1 MTEDMAST
9 WGDWG
14 VSSEIGR
21 LHAVL
26 LRRPGPELDAVTD
39 FDAMQMRSDLS
50 PDRVREQHDALA
62 DAYRAAG
69 VVVHYVE
76 RGRIDK
82 PNAMFV
88 RDLMLMTPEGAI
100 VTRPASTVRAGEE
113 RLVAEALAQLGVPIL
128 MSVHGSGTFEGA
140 DVIWVDEHLCFLAE
154 GLRTNEEGADQVERM
169 LREIGVADVVRV
181 GLPHGAMHLDG
192 LLAIL
197 DRDLAVVWPRRTPF
211 KVVDTLRKRGFTFI
225 EVDDEQE
232 AQDCLPMNFVALAPG
247 EILMPA
253 GGTAMRQKYEAAGVR
268 CHVVDIGECIK
279 AGGGIHCMTGFLK
292 RDAVCNITSGED
304 HRVRVFAEQIGASGR
319 KRPSLRRG
327 SLLDSL
333 VSSPSPTFKLAKAS
347 QSTHRSILRA
357 ARVAAGASDAIT
369 PRRDDA
375 VATAD
380 RPGRLESATFSP

>member
-1 MTEDMAST
+1 MNETMLSAAYGGGQWSPRVQSMTEDMETT

-39 FDAMQMRSDLS
+39 FDAMQMRSDLI
-50 PDRVREQHDALA
+50 PDLVRGQHDALA
-62 DAYRAAG
+62 EAYRTAG
-69 VVVHYVE
+69 VAVHYVE
-76 RGRIDK
+76 HGRIDK

-113 RLVAEALAQLGVPIL
+113 RLVAEALANLGVPIL

-140 DVIWVDEHLCFLAE
+140 DVAWIDKDLCFLAE
-154 GLRTNEEGADQVERM
+154 GLRTNEEGANQVERM
-169 LREIGVADVVRV
+169 LREIGVATVVRV

-197 DRDLAVVWPRRTPF
+197 DRDLAAIWPRRTPF
-211 KVVDTLRKRGFTFI
+211 KVVETLRRRGFRFI
-225 EVDDEQE
+225 DIDDERE

-253 GGTAMRQKYEAAGVR
+253 GGDSMRAKYDVAGVHCR
-268 CHVVDIGECIK
+268 VVDISECIK
-279 AGGGIHCMTGFLK
+279 AGGGIHCMNGFLK
-292 RDAVCNITSGED
+292 RDS
-304 HRVRVFAEQIGASGR
+304 F
-319 KRPSLRRG
+319 
-327 SLLDSL
+327 
-333 VSSPSPTFKLAKAS
+333 
-347 QSTHRSILRA
+347 
-357 ARVAAGASDAIT
+357 
-369 PRRDDA
+369 
-375 VATAD
+375 
-380 RPGRLESATFSP
+380 

>member
-1 MTEDMAST
+1 MTDDMATT

-39 FDAMQMRSDLS
+39 FDAMQMRSDLV
-50 PDRVREQHDALA
+50 PDIVRHQHDLLA
-62 DAYRAAG
+62 EAYRAAG
-69 VVVHYVE
+69 VTVHYVE
-76 RGRIDK
+76 RSRIDK

-140 DVIWVDEHLCFLAE
+140 DVIWVDKDLCFLAD

-169 LREIGVADVVRV
+169 LREIGVSTVVRV

-192 LLAIL
+192 LLALI
-197 DRDLAVVWPRRTPF
+197 DRDLAAIWPRRTPY
-211 KVVDTLRKRGFTFI
+211 KVVDTLRQRGFRFI
-225 EVDDEQE
+225 EVEDERE
-232 AQDCLPMNFVALAPG
+232 AQNCLPMNFVAVAPG

-253 GGTAMRQKYEAAGVR
+253 GGRAMKEKYEAAGVR
-268 CHVVDIGECIK
+268 CRVVDVGECIK

-292 RDAVCNITSGED
+292 RDAVCTMTSGEEY
-304 HRVRVFAEQIGASGR
+304 RMRMFAEE
-319 KRPSLRRG
+319 
-327 SLLDSL
+327 
-333 VSSPSPTFKLAKAS
+333 
-347 QSTHRSILRA
+347 
-357 ARVAAGASDAIT
+357 
-369 PRRDDA
+369 
-375 VATAD
+375 
-380 RPGRLESATFSP
+380 ESASHN

>member
-1 MTEDMAST
+1 MSTSVLSAAYGGELWSPRVSSMTEDMAST

-50 PDRVREQHDALA
+50 PDRVREEHDALA
-62 DAYRAAG
+62 EAYRSAG

-140 DVIWVDEHLCFLAE
+140 DVIWVDEQLCFLAE

-192 LLAIL
+192 LLAII

-211 KVVDTLRKRGFTFI
+211 KVVNTLRKRGFRFI
-225 EVDDEQE
+225 EVDDERE

-247 EILMPA
+247 EILMPV
-253 GGTAMRQKYEAAGVR
+253 GGLAMRQKYEAAGVR
-268 CHVVDIGECIK
+268 CHVVEIGECIK

-292 RDAVCNITSGED
+292 RDAVCTMTSGEE
-304 HRVRVFAEQIGASGR
+304 HRMRVQTEDSG
-319 KRPSLRRG
+319 SG
-327 SLLDSL
+327 S
-333 VSSPSPTFKLAKAS
+333 
-347 QSTHRSILRA
+347 H
-357 ARVAAGASDAIT
+357 VA
-369 PRRDDA
+369 
-375 VATAD
+375 
-380 RPGRLESATFSP
+380 